1 MLDVLTRLVAGAVV
15 LILYENGQSQWLS
28 KLLVTLTETTHGFGT
43 PSGRIGRHA
52 YGNTPAC
59 KPNDVR
65 ITP

>member
-1 MLDVLTRLVAGAVV
+1 V

-65 ITP
+65 IAP